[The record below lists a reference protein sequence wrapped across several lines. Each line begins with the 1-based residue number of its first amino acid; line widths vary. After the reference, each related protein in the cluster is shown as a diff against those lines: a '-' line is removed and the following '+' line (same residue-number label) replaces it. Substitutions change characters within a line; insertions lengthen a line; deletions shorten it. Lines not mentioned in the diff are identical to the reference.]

1 MEYYI
6 GNQDRDSR
14 FFCHHGVKGMKWG
27 VRKKPVSSGK
37 SIAKK
42 SILDKLNPFAKK
54 ETVVQQKPAKSGSD
68 IKKAFSGDKKDISKA
83 SDEELNAYLKRMQL
97 EKQVLAMQKEMTAL
111 TTPSAPVVQKKAS
124 VGKRFVS
131 AVWKDILYP
140 GIKEG
145 MKEAGKSAVKSM
157 VDDMIKK
164 AMEKKAAGS

>member
-6 GNQDRDSR
+6 NNLGDGPSLY
-14 FFCHHGVKGMKWG
+14 HHGVKGMKWG
-27 VRKKPVSSGK
+27 VRKKPVSSGVSK
-37 SIAKK
+37 AKK
-42 SILDKLNPFAKK
+42 AASI
-54 ETVVQQKPAKSGSD
+54 KPVPAV
-68 IKKAFSGDKKDISKA
+68 KKAFSGDRKDISKA

-131 AVWKDILYP
+131 AVWKDMLYP
-140 GIKEG
+140 GIKDG
-145 MKEAGKSAVKSM
+145 MKEAGKAVVKSM

-164 AMEKKAAGS
+164 AMEKKAAGK